1 VKKELA
7 NLSFIR
13 ETSSDIL
20 SVALDLANGT
30 MTNEKAVQRLVAIS
44 DGVEAYSS
52 VFKKDLSEALNE
64 ERGKNEGP

>member
-1 VKKELA
+1 MKKELA
-7 NLSFIR
+7 NLSFVR

-30 MTNEKAVQRLVAIS
+30 MTSEKAVSRLVEIS

-52 VFKKDLSEALNE
+52 VFKRELAEALNE
-64 ERGKNEGP
+64 ERGKK